1 MGTKGRK
8 ISWNV
13 RKVPRE
19 KLLATIASLNE
30 ILINYSTTNRLIMS
44 NCLINL
50 QILLRMQHEIKVKI
64 QQIYSR
70 LVRRTTRNDLG
81 VDSSMVLQAV
91 EVLCWTGT

>member
-1 MGTKGRK
+1 
-8 ISWNV
+8 
-13 RKVPRE
+13 
-19 KLLATIASLNE
+19 
-30 ILINYSTTNRLIMS
+30 MS

-70 LVRRTTRNDLG
+70 LVRRTNRNDLG

-91 EVLCWTGT
+91 EVLC